1 MIILQR
7 RMCIGSMQI
16 LCSPTQGTQV
26 SADLGILRGS
36 WNQSSHRYRGTT
48 VVHIVCLG
56 LTTDRSYWLKKK
68 GGESMLMLFCLF
80 QVYRVTVYQAGESD
94 TDSFEEDPEISLAV
108 SIHLFFS
115 RNQKIALRSR
125 FKKIYLVSYFLT

>member
-16 LCSPTQGTQV
+16 LCSLTQGTQV
-26 SADLGILRGS
+26 SCRF
-36 WNQSSHRYRGTT
+36 RYPQRVLEPVFPQIQRDDCSTY
-48 VVHIVCLG
+48 CLLG

-108 SIHLFFS
+108 SIHLFFFKES
-115 RNQKIALRSR
+115 KNSLEVKI
-125 FKKIYLVSYFLT
+125 KKIYLVSYFLT